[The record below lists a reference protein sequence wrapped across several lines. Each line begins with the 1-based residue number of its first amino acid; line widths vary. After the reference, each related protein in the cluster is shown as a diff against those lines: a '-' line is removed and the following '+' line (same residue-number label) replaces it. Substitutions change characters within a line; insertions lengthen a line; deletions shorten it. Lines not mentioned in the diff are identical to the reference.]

1 MTRRRFLPRGPAALD
16 PRAFGAF
23 LLVDAP
29 TRDVRVVDGVA
40 ELAVVGPL
48 EAHAGGWC
56 DSYEAIVRDVRTAI
70 ASEARTIVLDFDSPG
85 GEVAGMLEAC
95 ASLRELAERSGARLV
110 AYVSGSACSAAYALA
125 CACDEIV
132 VSPAAIL
139 GSIGVIDALVDET
152 KMDAAMGVAWSLI
165 TSGARKA
172 DGAPHAPVTPQAIAA
187 RQGLIDDLARVF
199 AEHVSTRRP
208 IGDAAAVLRLE
219 AGVFVGEQAVAVALA
234 DRVARREAFVAS
246 LKHVTTAAPAAEGMQ
261 MDEEVMNALRAAA
274 DGDDEEM
281 ARRARAALA
290 ALEGDEPP
298 PADDPPSSETPPP
311 PTDPDA
317 TVASSALAAV
327 NGLAREVQQ
336 LRAREEQ
343 RERAALYASR
353 TDIAPETRRWLD
365 SLSVEDARKALAHI
379 PAQPS
384 RQEQLA
390 ATTQVPATR
399 GNSQASVTPA
409 RQELRAEVARRMGGA
424 PKKRGVKVEGSKILI
439 NVPVADGG
447 AS

>member
-1 MTRRRFLPRGPAALD
+1 MTRRFLPRGPAALD

-23 LLVDAP
+23 LLVEAP
-29 TRDVRVVDGVA
+29 SRTVRVIDGVA

-56 DSYEAIVRDVRTAI
+56 DSYEAIVRDVRLAI
-70 ASEARTIVLDFDSPG
+70 AAEAHTIVLDFDSPG
-85 GEVAGMLEAC
+85 GEVSGMLEAC
-95 ASLRELAERSGARLV
+95 ASVRELADRSGVRLL

-152 KMDAAMGVAWSLI
+152 TRDAAMGIAWTMI

-172 DGAPHAPVTPQAIAA
+172 DGSPHASVTPQAITA
-187 RQGLIDDLARVF
+187 RQALIDDLASVF
-199 AEHVSTRRP
+199 AAHVAARRP
-208 IGDAAAVLRLE
+208 MGDAAAVLRLE
-219 AGVFVGEQAVAVALA
+219 AGVFVGAQAVTAALA
-234 DRVARREAFVAS
+234 DRVDRREAFVAS
-246 LKHVTTAAPAAEGMQ
+246 LKRATTAAPAAEGMQ

-274 DGDDEEM
+274 EGEDEEM

-290 ALEGDEPP
+290 ALEDDEPP
-298 PADDPPSSETPPP
+298 PEEEPAPSSEDAPPQS
-311 PTDPDA
+311 DPDA

-343 RERAALYASR
+343 RERSALYATR
-353 TDIAPETRRWLD
+353 ADLAPETRRWLD

-390 ATTQVPATR
+390 ATSQVPATR
-399 GNSQASVTPA
+399 GNSQASETPA
-409 RQELRAEVARRMGGA
+409 RQEIRAEIARRMGAA
-424 PKKRGVKVEGSKILI
+424 PKKRGVRVEGSKILI
-439 NVPVADGG
+439 NVPTTDGG